1 MEPLDDRIAGR
12 LAEIKEQQRELDR
25 KNAAQAAEEADPG
38 AAVVQRRKG
47 NGFRSFLFLTGI
59 LVLAAGMLGT
69 AVTLSRLAGK
79 DMADARREGQ
89 ATVGRCVEHGP
100 ISNRGFGY
108 WEACEVDITWDDG
121 QLEEMTAGAIF
132 DSSDTG
138 TTVRVGDLGRDRTTR
153 LLARA
158 DVEARPWLLWIGYG
172 VGLLALLPT
181 FVGVLLLRE
190 VLRFRRKK

>member
-1 MEPLDDRIAGR
+1 MEPQDDRLARR
-12 LAEIKEQQRELDR
+12 LAEIREQERELDR
-25 KNAAQAAEEADPG
+25 KDAARDAEAADLG
-38 AAVVQRRKG
+38 TAVVRRREG
-47 NGFRSFLFLTGI
+47 NPIRSFLFLTGV
-59 LVLAAGMLGT
+59 LVLAAGLLGL
-69 AVTLSRLAGK
+69 AVTMSRLAGE

-138 TTVRVGDLGRDRTTR
+138 STVRVGDLGRDRSTR
-153 LLARA
+153 VLARA
-158 DVEARPWLLWIGYG
+158 DAEARPWLLWIGYG
-172 VGLLALLPT
+172 IGALAVLPGLVGI
-181 FVGVLLLRE
+181 LLLRE
-190 VLRFRRKK
+190 VLRFRRK

>member
-1 MEPLDDRIAGR
+1 MEPLDDRVARR
-12 LAEIKEQQRELDR
+12 LAEIKEQERGLDR
-25 KNAAQAAEEADPG
+25 EEAARAAEKADPG

-47 NGFRSFLFLTGI
+47 SGLRSFLFLTGI
-59 LVLAAGMLGT
+59 LVLAAGLLGT

-79 DMADARREGQ
+79 DFSDARREGQ

-100 ISNRGFGY
+100 LSTRGFGY
-108 WEACEVDITWDDG
+108 WQACEVDITWDDG
-121 QLEEMTAGAIF
+121 QREEVTAGVVF
-132 DSSDTG
+132 DSADTG

-158 DVEARPWLLWIGYG
+158 DVEARPWLRWIGYA
-172 VGLLALLPT
+172 VGFLALLPT

-190 VLRFRRKK
+190 VLRFRRSR

>member
-1 MEPLDDRIAGR
+1 MEPQDDRIAKR
-12 LAEIKEQQRELDR
+12 LAEIGEQQRELDR
-25 KNAAQAAEEADPG
+25 RDAERQSEAQDLG
-38 AAVVQRRKG
+38 ASVVQRPRS
-47 NGFRSFLFLTGI
+47 NGLRSFLFLTGV
-59 LVLAAGMLGT
+59 LVLAASLIGV

-79 DMADARREGQ
+79 DMADARRTGE

-108 WEACEVDITWDDG
+108 WESCEVDITWDDG
-121 QLEEMTAGAIF
+121 QVEEVTAGVLF

-153 LLARA
+153 VLARA

-172 VGLLALLPT
+172 IGVIALLPG

-190 VLRFRRKK
+190 VLRFRRRR